1 MSKCL
6 QLLVIGNEILSGRRQ
21 DVHFANTR
29 AAMRVIAE
37 AVTPEVEAPRPHRRP
52 CKRTR

>member
-1 MSKCL
+1 MISKRF

-29 AAMRVIAE
+29 AAFAE
-37 AVTPEVEAPRPHRRP
+37 RGLRRDAG
-52 CKRTR
+52 